1 MRRVLLLLP
10 LLLAATITSGVLL
23 SLHLTS
29 AQVNTNTTL
38 ALDMVPAG
46 PAGNTYCDGAGLLPD
61 GVTPCSPANSMTVGA
76 VDSCFADAAGD
87 NNPHTHIAQV
97 IVQNVQDMI
106 GWQVRLNYDGGKM
119 RPNSVQFMPFTDSNT
134 LQGISFVNLPIDS
147 GTSTHLG
154 LNPASF
160 IPPAS
165 PGPQTAAFGSS
176 YLGTQTAP
184 VSPDTPPKS
193 PADDT
198 SYSAPTG
205 GILAAIQY
213 QVLAGQQGQ
222 NNLILDVDD
231 ADPNSPGSGISYF
244 NGTGSVLVDL
254 SQFSLGDGYHAEGAA
269 ACAPPTPM
277 PATATPTATA
287 TPAGATRTP
296 TATPRTSGATTGA
309 SGSAGAGGAGA
320 AGRTAT
326 QAASQLP
333 GTGGEQGDSSAWP
346 YALLVLVIAVPASGA
361 GYAVWRLR
369 RR

>member
-10 LLLAATITSGVLL
+10 VLLAATITSGVLL

-184 VSPDTPPKS
+184 VSPDTPL
-193 PADDT
+193 T
-198 SYSAPTG
+198 
-205 GILAAIQY
+205 
-213 QVLAGQQGQ
+213 QVLE
-222 NNLILDVDD
+222 LMVKEDV
-231 ADPNSPGSGISYF
+231 N
-244 NGTGSVLVDL
+244 
-254 SQFSLGDGYHAEGAA
+254 
-269 ACAPPTPM
+269 
-277 PATATPTATA
+277 
-287 TPAGATRTP
+287 
-296 TATPRTSGATTGA
+296 
-309 SGSAGAGGAGA
+309 
-320 AGRTAT
+320 
-326 QAASQLP
+326 QLP
-333 GTGGEQGDSSAWP
+333 
-346 YALLVLVIAVPASGA
+346 VIANGEIA
-361 GYAVWRLR
+361 GVISRSHVLQFLQTRAELKAA
-369 RR
+369 

>member
-38 ALDMVPAG
+38 ALDMVI
-46 PAGNTYCDGAGLLPD
+46 AGNDYSDPGAG
-61 GVTPCSPANSMTVGA
+61 GNNSMTVGS
-76 VDSCFADAAGD
+76 VDSCFADPS
-87 NNPHTHIAQV
+87 NPNANLLHTHIAHV

-119 RPNSVQFMPFTDSNT
+119 RPNSVQFTPFQDTNT
-134 LQGISFVNLPIDS
+134 LQGVSFVNLPIDS

-222 NNLILDVDD
+222 NNMI
-231 ADPNSPGSGISYF
+231 
-244 NGTGSVLVDL
+244 
-254 SQFSLGDGYHAEGAA
+254 
-269 ACAPPTPM
+269 
-277 PATATPTATA
+277 
-287 TPAGATRTP
+287 
-296 TATPRTSGATTGA
+296 
-309 SGSAGAGGAGA
+309 
-320 AGRTAT
+320 
-326 QAASQLP
+326 
-333 GTGGEQGDSSAWP
+333 
-346 YALLVLVIAVPASGA
+346 
-361 GYAVWRLR
+361 
-369 RR
+369 